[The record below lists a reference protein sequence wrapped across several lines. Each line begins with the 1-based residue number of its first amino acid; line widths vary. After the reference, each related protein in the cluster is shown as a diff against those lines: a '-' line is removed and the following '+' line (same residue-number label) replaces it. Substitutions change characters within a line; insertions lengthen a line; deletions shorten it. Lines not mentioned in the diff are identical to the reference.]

1 MPGTR
6 PSPGA
11 SDPTRAAAG
20 GGLSDAGGLVQVHGY
35 GDQTDGVCPFSG
47 AGAGDDGTARS
58 GVSRRAMLAG
68 LASLAALPVLSG
80 TAHAA
85 PARRPGAPTPAPR
98 VPARKPRAARGA
110 HAVGNPR
117 GSDIAVRAGR
127 DKEARFG
134 VMFKT
139 LPAFS
144 PPDALL
150 TALAVAMNDG
160 KAPLSDVQDSDVAF
174 DIPGIPAGYIYLGQ
188 FIDHDMT
195 LDKTPLTQQQQD
207 PRAMTNYDTP
217 RFDLASVYGK
227 GPAGSPELYDPARPG
242 YLLCNDHDG
251 VRDLPRDEVGAAYL
265 GDPRNDENLIVAQ
278 LHAVF
283 LRLHNKL
290 RDEGKTFEQAQQLL
304 RWHYQWLIVNDYLP
318 RIVGRDVVDRLVR
331 RRRGGPIEFLG
342 RFYKPRNPR
351 RPYMPVE
358 YSGAAYRF
366 GHSMIRAEYEVHDQ
380 HTVPIFA
387 NEGYQ
392 DLRGNRPVP
401 DDLWIDWNYF
411 FEIPGMS
418 TPDDRNMSRKIDTQ
432 LSLPLSKLPPTV
444 VAPTAGAITSLAERN
459 LLRGKRLGLP
469 AGQDVAVAMGL
480 KPLTNQ
486 QLGLTDPGWKGKA
499 PLWFYVLKESELL
512 GGNRLGPVGGTIVAE
527 VILGLMACDTTS
539 YFTANPGFHPGAGY
553 AMGHFLLWAD
563 AIDPRAF
570 EVPEEE
576 VPEAEDP
583 EEAPEDGEVEDEA
596 PHEEEPE
603 APEAD
608 EPDEGPEPLEPGE
621 APDPAATSPVPGTV
635 G

>member
-1 MPGTR
+1 MAALLR
-6 PSPGA
+6 RGA
-11 SDPTRAAAG
+11 MVVREYENETG
-20 GGLSDAGGLVQVHGY
+20 GG
-35 GDQTDGVCPFSG
+35 CPFSG
-47 AGAGDDGTARS
+47 AGAADGGSTRS
-58 GVSRRAMLAG
+58 GVSRRSVLAG
-68 LASLAALPVLSG
+68 LAGLAAVPIMGG

-85 PARRPGAPTPAPR
+85 PRRRPQRPGTPPRPAPPPP
-98 VPARKPRAARGA
+98 PARAARAA

-134 VMFKT
+134 IMFKR

-150 TALAVAMNDG
+150 TALAVSMNDG
-160 KAPLSDVQDSDVAF
+160 KRPLSDVKDSDVEF

-195 LDKTPLTQQQQD
+195 LDTTPLTQQQQD
-207 PRAMTNYDTP
+207 PRAMTNFDTP

-227 GPAGSPELYDPARPG
+227 GPAASPELYDPAKPG

-251 VRDLPRDEVGAAYL
+251 VRDLPRDAVGAAYL

-283 LRLHNKL
+283 LRMHNKL
-290 RDEGKTFEQAQQLL
+290 RDEGKSFEEAQRLL
-304 RWHYQWLIVNDYLP
+304 RFHYQWLIVHDFLP
-318 RIVGRDVVDRLVR
+318 RIVGREVVDRLI
-331 RRRGGPIEFLG
+331 RRRGGRVEFLG
-342 RFYKPRNPR
+342 AFYKPRNRR

-366 GHSMIRAEYEVHDQ
+366 GHSMIRAEYEVQDGN
-380 HTVPIFA
+380 TVPIFA

-401 DDLWIDWNYF
+401 ANLWIDWNYF

-418 TPDDRNMSRKIDTQ
+418 TPDDRNMARRIDTQ
-432 LSLPLSKLPPTV
+432 LSLPLSTLPPTV

-480 KPLTNQ
+480 RPLTNEE
-486 QLGLTDPGWKGKA
+486 LGLSDPGWQAKA
-499 PLWFYVLKESELL
+499 PLWFYVLKEAELL
-512 GGNRLGPVGGTIVAE
+512 GGSRLGPVGGTIVAE
-527 VILGLMACDTTS
+527 VILGLMACDSTS
-539 YFTANPGFHPGAGY
+539 YFNLDPGFDPGPGY
-553 AMGHFLLWAD
+553 AMGNFLLWAD

-570 EVPEEE
+570 EIRE
-576 VPEAEDP
+576 
-583 EEAPEDGEVEDEA
+583 EDEGEELEGPA
-596 PHEEEPE
+596 GEPDDEPEIEEP
-603 APEAD
+603 
-608 EPDEGPEPLEPGE
+608 
-621 APDPAATSPVPGTV
+621 
-635 G
+635 

>member
-1 MPGTR
+1 
-6 PSPGA
+6 
-11 SDPTRAAAG
+11 
-20 GGLSDAGGLVQVHGY
+20 
-35 GDQTDGVCPFSG
+35 VCPFSG
-47 AGAGDDGTARS
+47 AGAGTTRS
-58 GVSRRAMLAG
+58 GVSRRTVLAG
-68 LASLAALPVLSG
+68 LAGLAALPVMGG

-85 PARRPGAPTPAPR
+85 PRRPPAPTAAPAPPPPVR
-98 VPARKPRAARGA
+98 RPRAARGA

-134 VMFKT
+134 VMFKK

-150 TALAVAMNDG
+150 TALAVSMNDG
-160 KAPLSDVQDSDVAF
+160 KAPLSDVKDSDVAF
-174 DIPGIPAGYIYLGQ
+174 DNLAMPAGYIYLGQ

-195 LDKTPLTQQQQD
+195 LDKTPLGEQQQD
-207 PRAMTNYDTP
+207 PRGMTNYDTP
-217 RFDLASVYGK
+217 RFDLASVYGR
-227 GPAGSPELYDPARPG
+227 GPAGSPELYDPSRPG

-283 LRLHNKL
+283 LRLHNRL
-290 RDEGKTFEQAQQLL
+290 RDEGKTFEQAQQLV

-342 RFYKPRNPR
+342 RFYKPRDPR

-387 NEGYQ
+387 NEGHQ

-401 DDLWIDWNYF
+401 ADLWIDWNYF

-418 TPDDRNMSRKIDTQ
+418 TPDDRNTARTIDTQ
-432 LSLPLSKLPPTV
+432 LSLPLSTLPPTV

-480 KPLTNQ
+480 TPLTNQ
-486 QLGLTDPGWKGKA
+486 QLGLTDRGWQGKA
-499 PLWFYVLKESELL
+499 PLWFYVLKEAELL
-512 GGNRLGPVGGTIVAE
+512 GGHRLGPVGGTIVAE
-527 VILGLMACDTTS
+527 VVLGLMACDTSS
-539 YFTANPGFHPGAGY
+539 YFTANPGFDPGPGY
-553 AMGHFLLWAD
+553 SMGHFLLWAD

-570 EVPEEE
+570 EVAEEELPEEE
-576 VPEAEDP
+576 PA
-583 EEAPEDGEVEDEA
+583 DGEVDEGAEDEA

-603 APEAD
+603 VEEPADAEEPELL
-608 EPDEGPEPLEPGE
+608 EPDE
-621 APDPAATSPVPGTV
+621 APDPAATSPVPGPVT
-635 G
+635 